1 AWVGR
6 AMAGSYDPD
15 AMKRLAQ
22 LLAIRPGEG
31 PLIALVAT
39 VFATVEAARGFGE
52 IGADTLFLSRFGA
65 GALPYLYVLLG
76 FVSLAVPRG
85 TSAAILGGFAGPL
98 AAGPLARLAGTEN
111 LLLAD
116 AALLAVAASITARV
130 APRIAARPAAPTAER
145 APLTAELG
153 AGYDYVRRSPL

>member
-1 AWVGR
+1 
-6 AMAGSYDPD
+6 MAGSYDPD
-15 AMKRLAQ
+15 AMKRLAR

-39 VFATVEAARGFGE
+39 VVAPGLGAVLVTLVWTLGGSLLDARQ
-52 IGADTLFLSRFGA
+52 AKRLFPLC
-65 GALPYLYVLLG
+65 
-76 FVSLAVPRG
+76 
-85 TSAAILGGFAGPL
+85 TSAAILGGFAGTL

-130 APRIAARPAAPTAER
+130 APRIAARPA
-145 APLTAELG
+145 
-153 AGYDYVRRSPL
+153 